1 MGVDIHTIVAVYNE
15 DTNLYNELTLKRV
28 DINGKLR
35 DVNIYSHRNTKMLNT
50 EMFRA
55 MQNEEE
61 DYYGHFP
68 ARGIRMNSL
77 SEPLRKKI
85 EEFKNMDGCYGFYE
99 ISLASMKNYVEKY
112 PTVKDYDET
121 DKSILMKTNPIKHL
135 FDTIQVFIDFADF
148 YGIMAEDDYDNF
160 KLIYFFDC

>member
-1 MGVDIHTIVAVYNE
+1 MGVDIHTIVAIYNE

-28 DINGKLR
+28 DTDTGELK
-35 DVNIYSHRNTKMLNT
+35 DVYIYPYRNS

-61 DYYGHFP
+61 DKYGHFP
-68 ARGIRMNSL
+68 ARGIRINSL

-85 EEFKNMDGCYGFYE
+85 EEFKDTDGCYGFYE

-112 PTVKDYDET
+112 PTVRDYDEKT
-121 DKSILMKTNPIKHL
+121 WEPTLMKTNPIKYL
-135 FDTIQVFIDFADF
+135 FDTIRTFIDFADF
-148 YGIMAEDDYDNF
+148 YGIMAEEDYYNY

>member
-1 MGVDIHTIVAVYNE
+1 MGVDINTIVAVYNE

-35 DVNIYSHRNTKMLNT
+35 DVDIYSYRNT

-61 DYYGHFP
+61 DNYGHFP
-68 ARGIRMNSL
+68 ARRIRMNSL

-85 EEFKNMDGCYGFYE
+85 EESKDMNGCYGFYE

-112 PTVKDYDET
+112 PTVKDCDET
-121 DKSILMKTNPIKHL
+121 CKPILMKTNPIKYL
-135 FDTIQVFIDFADF
+135 FDTIQVFINFADF
-148 YGIMAEDDYDNF
+148 YGIMTEEDYDNY
-160 KLIYFFDC
+160 KLIYFFDS

>member
-1 MGVDIHTIVAVYNE
+1 MGVDIHTIVAIYDE
-15 DTNLYNELTLKRV
+15 GTNLYNELTLKRV

-35 DVNIYSHRNTKMLNT
+35 DVDIYPYRNS

-61 DYYGHFP
+61 DNYGHFP
-68 ARGIRMNSL
+68 AHGIRMNSL

-99 ISLASMKNYVEKY
+99 ISLDSMKNYVEKY
-112 PTVKDYDET
+112 PTVKDYDT
-121 DKSILMKTNPIKHL
+121 DKPILMKTNPIKHL

-148 YGIMAEDDYDNF
+148 YGIIAEEDYSNY

>member
-1 MGVDIHTIVAVYNE
+1 MGVDINTIVAVYNE

-28 DINGKLR
+28 DIDTGELK
-35 DVNIYSHRNTKMLNT
+35 DVYIYPYRNT

-61 DYYGHFP
+61 DNYGHFP

-112 PTVKDYDET
+112 PTVKDCDET
-121 DKSILMKTNPIKHL
+121 WEPTLMKTNPIKYL
-135 FDTIQVFIDFADF
+135 FDTIRTFIDFADF
-148 YGIMAEDDYDNF
+148 YGIMAEEDYYNY

>member
-1 MGVDIHTIVAVYNE
+1 MGVDINTIVAVYNE

-35 DVNIYSHRNTKMLNT
+35 DVDIYPYRNT

-85 EEFKNMDGCYGFYE
+85 EGFKDMDGCYGFYE

-112 PTVKDYDET
+112 PTVKDCDET

-148 YGIMAEDDYDNF
+148 YGIMAEEDYSNY

>member
-1 MGVDIHTIVAVYNE
+1 MGVDINTIVAVYNE

-35 DVNIYSHRNTKMLNT
+35 DVDIYSYRNT

-61 DYYGHFP
+61 DNYGHFP
-68 ARGIRMNSL
+68 ARDIRMNSL
-77 SEPLRKKI
+77 DEPLRKKI
-85 EEFKNMDGCYGFYE
+85 ERFKDMDGCYGFRE

-112 PTVKDYDET
+112 PEVKDYDGTWET
-121 DKSILMKTNPIKHL
+121 LEDVPMKTNPIKYL

-148 YGIMAEDDYDNF
+148 YGIMAEEDYNNF

>member
-1 MGVDIHTIVAVYNE
+1 MGVDINTIVAVYNE

-35 DVNIYSHRNTKMLNT
+35 DVDIYPYRNT

-61 DYYGHFP
+61 DFYGHFP

-112 PTVKDYDET
+112 PTLKDYDET
-121 DKSILMKTNPIKHL
+121 ANPIKHL

-148 YGIMAEDDYDNF
+148 YGIMTEEDYSNF

>member
-1 MGVDIHTIVAVYNE
+1 MGIDIHTIVAIYNE

-28 DINGKLR
+28 DTDTGELK
-35 DVNIYSHRNTKMLNT
+35 DVYIYPYRNS

-61 DYYGHFP
+61 DKYGHFP

-85 EEFKNMDGCYGFYE
+85 EEFKDTDGCYGFYE
-99 ISLASMKNYVEKY
+99 ISLDSMKNYVEKY
-112 PTVKDYDET
+112 PTVKDYDT
-121 DKSILMKTNPIKHL
+121 DKPILMKTNPIKHL

-148 YGIMAEDDYDNF
+148 YGIMAEEDYSNF